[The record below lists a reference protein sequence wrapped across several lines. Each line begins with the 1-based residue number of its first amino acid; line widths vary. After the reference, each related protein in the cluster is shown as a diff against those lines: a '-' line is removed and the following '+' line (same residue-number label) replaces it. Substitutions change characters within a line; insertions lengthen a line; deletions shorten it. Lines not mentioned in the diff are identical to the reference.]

1 MKTQQP
7 ESSPEPRKRRK
18 YTKEFKEQAVRLA
31 QQISA
36 RQAAADLAINVTML
50 RDWVRTHGAEGAEA
64 FRGQGNRTA
73 VDAEMARMR
82 REIAVLKQERE
93 ILKKAAEFWVR
104 EHT

>member
-36 RQAAADLAINVTML
+36 SQAGSDLAISVTML

-93 ILKKAAEFWVR
+93 SLKKAAAYFLE
-104 EHT
+104 